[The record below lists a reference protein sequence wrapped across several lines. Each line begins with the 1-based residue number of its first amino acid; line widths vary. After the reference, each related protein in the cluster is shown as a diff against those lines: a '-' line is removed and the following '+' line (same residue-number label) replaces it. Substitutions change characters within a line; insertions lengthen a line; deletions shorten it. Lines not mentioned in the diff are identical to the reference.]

1 MLLAMALT
9 VTQSV
14 VVPVAAEELTA
25 DVEQEVEMSQDDADA
40 EAAGRG
46 AGLYPHSVPEIGF
59 ADARY
64 CRRIPALTETA
75 ARQGDS
81 SARVC
86 GDNQKRY
93 TPGFTALTE
102 RGVVPS

>member
-1 MLLAMALT
+1 
-9 VTQSV
+9 
-14 VVPVAAEELTA
+14 
-25 DVEQEVEMSQDDADA
+25 MS
-40 EAAGRG
+40 
-46 AGLYPHSVPEIGF
+46 F
-59 ADARY
+59 ADAPYR
-64 CRRIPALTETA
+64 RRIPALTETA

-102 RGVVPS
+102 RGVVPSWSLVRCDGGRNRNQMQLITIIILRVLLVG

>member
-1 MLLAMALT
+1 
-9 VTQSV
+9 
-14 VVPVAAEELTA
+14 
-25 DVEQEVEMSQDDADA
+25 MSD
-40 EAAGRG
+40 
-46 AGLYPHSVPEIGF
+46 LIIH
-59 ADARY
+59 ARY

-75 ARQGDS
+75 VRQGDS

-102 RGVVPS
+102 RGVLPSWSPVRCDGGRNWNLFNKKTAVLESQQ

>member
-1 MLLAMALT
+1 M
-9 VTQSV
+9 
-14 VVPVAAEELTA
+14 PEL
-25 DVEQEVEMSQDDADA
+25 S
-40 EAAGRG
+40 
-46 AGLYPHSVPEIGF
+46 F
-59 ADARY
+59 ADTPY
-64 CRRIPALTETA
+64 RRCIPSLTETA

>member
-1 MLLAMALT
+1 M
-9 VTQSV
+9 
-14 VVPVAAEELTA
+14 
-25 DVEQEVEMSQDDADA
+25 
-40 EAAGRG
+40 
-46 AGLYPHSVPEIGF
+46 PEISF
-59 ADARY
+59 VDAPY
-64 CRRIPALTETA
+64 RRCIPSLTETA